1 MNDALKQAIVFAAGK
16 GMRMRPL
23 TLTTP
28 KPLIEVGGK
37 AMLDWALDQLAKV
50 GVTHTVVNASYL
62 AQQIIDHVA
71 PRQNPQVIISL
82 EEGEPLE
89 TGGGIVHAFGHLK
102 NSPFFAMNSDV
113 ICLDGA
119 TPMLTRLQQA
129 WIPEKMDM
137 LLLLCPTEKA
147 RGYHGVGDF
156 FLEQDGAL
164 RMRRD
169 EPRAPYVF
177 TGSQI
182 LSPHLFENPPAEIFS
197 LNLFYR
203 ALSYPETPMPRA
215 YGLVHDGE
223 WLHVGDV
230 EALAQANEFFKN
242 HTS

>member
-1 MNDALKQAIVFAAGK
+1 MSEPITRAIVFAAGK

-28 KPLIEVGGK
+28 KPLIKVGGK
-37 AMLDWALDQLAKV
+37 AMLDWALDQLDKA
-50 GVTHTVVNASYL
+50 GVTDAVVNASYL
-62 AQQIIDHVA
+62 AQQIVDHVA
-71 PRQNPQVIISL
+71 PRQSPHVRISL

-89 TGGGIVHAFGHLK
+89 TGGGVVHAFEHLK
-102 NSPFFAMNSDV
+102 QAPFFAMNSDV

-129 WIPEKMDM
+129 WNPEKMDV

-156 FLEQDGAL
+156 FLEADGTL

-203 ALSYPETPMPRA
+203 ALSHPETNQPRA

-230 EALAQANEFFKN
+230 EALAQANAFFAML
-242 HTS
+242 